1 MNNLHY
7 KAIKKGA
14 LVCNR
19 YARLCRHLNE
29 AWRADLREANLQVA
43 DLRGADLR
51 EADLRAADLWEADLR
66 EADLRAAD
74 LRGANLQVA
83 DLREADLR
91 GANLR
96 GADLRGANLLEADLC
111 GAGTVAYMTPYHVL
125 VWPGG
130 ARVGCQCK
138 DRAGWVAMTPE
149 EAEEIASGGA
159 DWWRQF
165 GPVVLAMIAEMDNQ

>member
-1 MNNLHY
+1 MNDLHY

-14 LVCNR
+14 RVWDR
-19 YARLCRHLNE
+19 YARFCRHLNE
-29 AWRADLREANLQVA
+29 AWRAN
-43 DLRGADLR
+43 LRGSY
-51 EADLRAADLWEADLR
+51 
-66 EADLRAAD
+66 
-74 LRGANLQVA
+74 LQ
-83 DLREADLR
+83 

-96 GADLRGANLLEADLC
+96 GADLRGA
-111 GAGTVAYMTPYHVL
+111 GAVAYMTPYHVL

-149 EAEEIASGGA
+149 EAEEIACGGA

-165 GPVVLAMIAEMDNQ
+165 GPVVLAMIAAMDNQ